1 MRILPAQNNMLL
13 NKLQIQY
20 PSALLLTF
28 GPKNIALFSA
38 LVKWKTAVSTSGT
51 SSERWER

>member
-1 MRILPAQNNMLL
+1 MLL

-28 GPKNIALFSA
+28 GPDNIALFIA
-38 LVKWKTAVSTSGT
+38 LFKWKTAVSTLGT